1 MQNVYVSSAC
11 RTPIGKIAGSLS
23 EINDV
28 KLISLAMR
36 ELIKRSDINVNDI
49 SEVYVGCCFPEEQY
63 NLGRKAVIQAGLP
76 YHIPASTINKTCCSS
91 LEALVQGVREIQAG
105 DADYVLVGGVE
116 NMSRSPHV
124 MKNAIKKARMLAKGE
139 FINFEDVHGN
149 LIDDIGVAVEL
160 SAKKYGYSKKQQDRV
175 AYESHRKARIAQE
188 SGKFI
193 AEIFEVVIPGSNEK
207 FVKDETIN
215 YDINLEE
222 MEKENPLF
230 IKGGTITVSNTSPIN
245 DGAAALLLVSEKEVK
260 NRGISVMARITANAC
275 VGVNPDEMIFAPAY
289 AIQKLLAE
297 KKMKLQDI
305 DLIECSEAYA
315 AQVIGTKSI
324 LQWEDQKVNVNGG
337 SIALGHPLGCSGLRM
352 CTTLVHTMLRDNYS
366 NGIVSMCAGGGM
378 GQAVMFE
385 RS

>member
-124 MKNAIKKARMLAKGE
+124 MKNAIKKARM
-139 FINFEDVHGN
+139 
-149 LIDDIGVAVEL
+149 
-160 SAKKYGYSKKQQDRV
+160 
-175 AYESHRKARIAQE
+175 
-188 SGKFI
+188 
-193 AEIFEVVIPGSNEK
+193 
-207 FVKDETIN
+207 
-215 YDINLEE
+215 
-222 MEKENPLF
+222 
-230 IKGGTITVSNTSPIN
+230 
-245 DGAAALLLVSEKEVK
+245 
-260 NRGISVMARITANAC
+260 
-275 VGVNPDEMIFAPAY
+275 
-289 AIQKLLAE
+289 
-297 KKMKLQDI
+297 
-305 DLIECSEAYA
+305 
-315 AQVIGTKSI
+315 
-324 LQWEDQKVNVNGG
+324 
-337 SIALGHPLGCSGLRM
+337 
-352 CTTLVHTMLRDNYS
+352 
-366 NGIVSMCAGGGM
+366 
-378 GQAVMFE
+378 
-385 RS
+385 